1 MDKIQT
7 YEYNLEKLE
16 SSLMISVWLR
26 VIRVRFLLASIIAVS
41 VGLALHWSQNGSI
54 DYLDIILT
62 FAGVLALHASVDLL
76 NDYWDFKRGI
86 DTKTTRTKM
95 SGGTGVLPE
104 GLLKPSSVYRAGV
117 LFLIIGSLIGS
128 YFVITNGI
136 LIAIILGF
144 AILSIYFYSTKIVDS
159 GLGEFF
165 VAVKGSMIVIG
176 TFFIQS
182 GEVTVESILA
192 GIVIGTLSSLV
203 LFIASFP
210 DHDADK
216 SKGRKT
222 LVIIVGKEKAV
233 KLFWLFPLVSYVVI
247 LIGVSVN
254 LFPLLSLISLLSFP
268 LMIMM
273 KSGLGLQKNY
283 DAIDNL
289 VPFMSSTLQFSRL
302 TGILFALSFLIP
314 F

>member
-1 MDKIQT
+1 
-7 YEYNLEKLE
+7 
-16 SSLMISVWLR
+16 MISVWLR

-41 VGLALHWSQNGSI
+41 VGMALHWSQNGSI
-54 DYLDIILT
+54 DYLDLIMT
-62 FAGVLALHASVDLL
+62 FAGVMALHASVDLL

-104 GLLKPSSVYRAGV
+104 GLLKPSSVYRAGIV
-117 LFLIIGSLIGS
+117 FLIIGSLIGS
-128 YFVITNGI
+128 YFVITHGI

-182 GEVTVESILA
+182 GDVNIESILA

-222 LVIIVGKEKAV
+222 LVIVVGKKKAI
-233 KLFWLFPLVSYVVI
+233 KLFWIFPLISYVVI
-247 LIGVSVN
+247 LIGVSAS
-254 LFPLLSLISLLSFP
+254 LFPVLSLITLLSFP
-268 LMIMM
+268 LII

-283 DAIDNL
+283 DTIDEL
-289 VPFMSSTLQFSRL
+289 VPFMSSTLKFSRI
-302 TGILFALSFLIP
+302 TGVLFALSFLLSLQTDINLP
-314 F
+314 LF

>member
-1 MDKIQT
+1 
-7 YEYNLEKLE
+7 
-16 SSLMISVWLR
+16 MISVWLR
-26 VIRVRFLLASIIAVS
+26 VIRVRFLLASVIAVS

-117 LFLIIGSLIGS
+117 VFLIIGSLIGS
-128 YFVITNGI
+128 YFVIMNGI

-182 GEVTVESILA
+182 GEVNIESILA

-222 LVIIVGKEKAV
+222 LVILAGKEKAI
-233 KLFWLFPLVSYVVI
+233 KLFWIFPLVSYVVI

-254 LFPLLSLISLLSFP
+254 LFPFLSLISLLCFP
-268 LMIMM
+268 LMI
-273 KSGLGLQKNY
+273 KSGLGLQKHYNT
-283 DAIDNL
+283 IDEL
-289 VPFMSSTLQFSRL
+289 VPFISSTLKFSRI
-302 TGILFALSFLIP
+302 TGILFALSFIIP
-314 F
+314 L